1 MSAAAEACKEQRD
14 RTPPPP
20 RSRGFRGWRARF
32 SQCVAFKNFA
42 QNVGNVLEDGFF
54 KLVKTADFEGLEVEG
69 IDAMHICLVRGRL
82 EGAVEL
88 PEAVEH
94 FKFCVP
100 MAKLLT
106 CLPSAHPQHFLEL
119 SGDEDGSEL
128 RLRIFEPEVR
138 SYCSSF
144 VLRTHAKE
152 MPRVDLEDL
161 SYAFYVEMDL
171 AVFKTA
177 VKTARDQ
184 RAESTSFTVYEPKRT
199 AGDGGD
205 AQSTVFF
212 VVRSPAEGV
221 ESSFLFQSTTESDE
235 AAEGQPRAIR
245 AYEAPAGDSAAM
257 PAAEDLTTVYGNDFS
272 TDYLFKF
279 VKSMERH
286 AVTLRLAQ
294 TLPLVVEYPLGCET
308 KNFLRFVLAAKKEL

>member
-1 MSAAAEACKEQRD
+1 MASGSGVRERCTAPASQTSARE
-14 RTPPPP
+14 RTPRREP
-20 RSRGFRGWRARF
+20 GFRARF

-69 IDAMHICLVRGRL
+69 IDAMHICLVKGRL

-88 PEAVEH
+88 PDGVDSLSL
-94 FKFCVP
+94 CVP
-100 MAKLLT
+100 MPKLLT

-119 SGDEDGSEL
+119 SGDRDGSEL
-128 RLRIFEPEVR
+128 RLRIFEPDVR

-152 MPRVDLEDL
+152 MPRVDLEDM

-184 RAESTSFTVYEPKRT
+184 RAESTSFTVLEPR
-199 AGDGGD
+199 GGKD
-205 AQSTVFF
+205 VQSTVYF
-212 VVRSPAEGV
+212 VIRSPAEGV
-221 ESSFLFQSTTESDE
+221 ESSFLFQSTTEKE
-235 AAEGQPRAIR
+235 EGGEGQPRSIR
-245 AYEAPAGDSAAM
+245 AYEAPAGDAAPM
-257 PAAEDLTTVYGNDFS
+257 PAPEDLDTRYASDFS

-279 VKSMERH
+279 VTSMERH

-294 TLPLVVEYPLGCET
+294 KLPLVVEYPLGCET
-308 KNFLRFVLAAKKEL
+308 KNFLRFVLAAKKEQ